1 MSGHSKW
8 STIKRKKGATD
19 AKRGKLFSKLAKEI
33 TVAARQG
40 GGDPTTNPRL
50 RTVLLTAR
58 GNNMPNDNVERAIKK
73 GTGELPGV
81 TYDEIR
87 YEAYAPGGVAL
98 IIDVLTDNKNRTVGE
113 IRHLLTKMGG
123 NMAEAGAVAWNF
135 DPQGLLSISKE
146 GLSEEEMFDKA
157 IEAGAEDVDATGDMF
172 EVQTAFT
179 QLHIVAEALEGS
191 GVKAE
196 EVKTTMTPKTTVD
209 LEGKTLLSCL
219 RLIEELDEHDDVQ
232 DVFSN
237 LNITDEAMAAVMEE

>member
-1 MSGHSKW
+1 MAGHSKW

-33 TVAARQG
+33 TVAAREG

-113 IRHLLTKMGG
+113 IRHLLSKMGG
-123 NMAEAGAVAWNF
+123 NMAESGAVAWNF
-135 DPQGLLSISKE
+135 DPQGLLIISKE

-157 IEAGAEDVDATGDMF
+157 IEAGAEDVDAEGEMY

-179 QLHIVAEALEGS
+179 QLHVVAEALEAA

-196 EVKTTMTPKTTVD
+196 EVKTTMAPKTTVD
-209 LEGKTLLSCL
+209 LEGKMLLSCL